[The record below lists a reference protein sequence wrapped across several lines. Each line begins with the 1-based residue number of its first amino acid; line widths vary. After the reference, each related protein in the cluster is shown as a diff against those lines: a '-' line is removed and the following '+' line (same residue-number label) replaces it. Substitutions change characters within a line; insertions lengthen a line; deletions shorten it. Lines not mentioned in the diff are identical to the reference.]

1 MGYNMYQSYVISEI
15 VNGVTLYKSGNST
28 QAYNRVWGNARIRDF
43 NNMWDYKLNK
53 LICLVECETLDIA
66 KQIEI
71 YVRRANEIITRKQDV
86 EETIYTTKGI
96 IKNHFDGWVRN
107 GSNEWFILK
116 ENGEL
121 DTEEKIKDF
130 MKKYSKDIIMEDINL
145 VA

>member
-15 VNGVTLYKSGNST
+15 VNGVTLYKSGHST
-28 QAYNRVWGNARIRDF
+28 QAYNYFWGNKRIKDF

-53 LICLVECETLDIA
+53 LVCLVACETLDIA
-66 KQIEI
+66 KEIEKC
-71 YVRRANEIITRKQDV
+71 VRFANETVVRKQDV

-107 GSNEWFILK
+107 GSKEWFILK
-116 ENGEL
+116 ENGDL
-121 DTEEKIKDF
+121 NTEEKIRGY
-130 MKKYSKDIIMEDINL
+130 MKHYSKSVIMEDKKF